1 MNCNN
6 AKKIDLVIYLKKQ
19 GFEPSKTQGKNV
31 WYLSPFRQESTP
43 SFKVDTVKNLYIDYG
58 EIDSGG
64 TIIDLVTQLHSC
76 TIKEALEKL
85 TTDSFSFPQH
95 LPKIS
100 EDRIYAITKIEEI
113 TNKNLL
119 SYLRERK
126 INLDFARQFCSQVHY
141 TFDDK
146 KEYYAV
152 GFKNDKGSYEL
163 RNKFFKGILGGK
175 EITTIDNNCQ
185 VVSLFESWS
194 DFLSYLTLKKKVPE
208 ENFIILNS
216 TSLVKKALEPA
227 RLYSEIKV
235 FFDNDQAGDKATNF
249 LLDNIRDKV
258 TDYRIHYK
266 NYNDLNEYLL
276 ARS

>member
-1 MNCNN
+1 MNYKT
-6 AKKIDLVIYLKKQ
+6 AKKIDIVSYLKKI
-19 GFEPSKTQGKNV
+19 GREPERIKGNTAWFISV
-31 WYLSPFRQESTP
+31 LRDESTA
-43 SFKVDTVKNLYIDYG
+43 SLKIDLEKNLWYDFG
-58 EIDSGG
+58 AGVGG
-64 TIIDLVTQLHSC
+64 SIIDLLMYLNNYSS
-76 TIKEALEKL
+76 KEALQTL
-85 TTDSFSFPQH
+85 SDNSFSFHQQE
-95 LPKIS
+95 KKDR
-100 EDRIYAITKIEEI
+100 EDTKYSIKKV
-113 TNKNLL
+113 TDLVNPNLL
-119 SYLRERK
+119 SYLNGRK

-194 DFLSYLTLKKKVPE
+194 DFLSYLTLKKKVPD

-216 TSLVKKALEPA
+216 TSLIKKALEPA

-235 FFDNDQAGDKATNF
+235 FFDNDEAGNRATNF
-249 LLDNIRDKV
+249 LLDNIKDKV

>member
-85 TTDSFSFPQH
+85 STDSFSFPQH
-95 LPKIS
+95 LPKITK
-100 EDRIYAITKIEEI
+100 ETKYAITKTEKIS
-113 TNKNLL
+113 NKNLL
-119 SYLRERK
+119 LYLNERK
-126 INLDFARQFCSQVHY
+126 INLDFAKRFCCQVHY
-141 TFDDK
+141 TFDHK
-146 KEYYAV
+146 KEYYGV
-152 GFKNDKGSYEL
+152 GFRNNNNGFEVRNAFYKGCL
-163 RNKFFKGILGGK
+163 NGK
-175 EITTIDNNCQ
+175 DITTICNKSQ
-185 VVSLFESWS
+185 IVSLFESWS
-194 DFLSYLTLKKKVPE
+194 DFLSYLTLKKKVPDE
-208 ENFIILNS
+208 DYVILNS
-216 TSLVKKALEPA
+216 TSLVKKVLELV
-227 RLYSEIKV
+227 REYSEIKI
-235 FFDNDQAGDKATNF
+235 FFDNDEAGDKATTF
-249 LLDNIRDKV
+249 LLNNIKDKV